1 MVSST
6 GHSANTIVAL
16 RQTPSDRSAQ
26 QSLSI
31 ACIIDPLEEC
41 KCCWVRGRAWRKR
54 VSHVL
59 NCDVSVPNDLA
70 ILECLWCGVV
80 CACSIGE
87 GSCR

>member
-16 RQTPSDRSAQ
+16 RQTPSNGGAQ
-26 QSLSI
+26 QSLPIASI
-31 ACIIDPLEEC
+31 VDSLEEC
-41 KCCWVRGRAWRKR
+41 KRCWVRGRAWRKR

-59 NCDVSVPNDLA
+59 NCDVRVPNDLA

-80 CACSIGE
+80 CARSIGE
-87 GSCR
+87 GSCC